1 MRRLV
6 APRKAIGK
14 ADLQH
19 LYVEQRLTIAEIA
32 ARLGLAAT
40 TISRRFKDIE
50 LCARRRGPPAR
61 GAISVAPPEW
71 TPDRAYAVG
80 LIATDGNL
88 SRKPG
93 RVSITSNDVD
103 LLEAV
108 RQRLDVSAR
117 ITPHGGGYGR
127 RCHRV
132 AWSDLRFYN
141 WLLDIGL
148 TPAKS
153 LTLGALAI
161 PRQLF
166 VDFLRGCIDG
176 DGTVLVYTDRYH
188 SEKNASYV
196 YQRLYVSLVSA
207 SPAFVSWVQATAQE
221 VLGVRGS
228 MNSVRSQQRR
238 VMWRLRYAKRESIS
252 VLRAIYYAP
261 DVCCL
266 LRKRVLAEP
275 FLQSLGSAPGRP
287 RGRPRVGW
295 LYNQAPVS
303 WH

>member
-1 MRRLV
+1 MRQPS
-6 APRKAIGK
+6 APRKAISSVELH
-14 ADLQH
+14 D

-32 ARLGLAAT
+32 ARVGLAAT
-40 TISRRFKDIE
+40 TISRRFKDID
-50 LCARRRGPPAR
+50 LCARRRGPRAR
-61 GAISVAPPEW
+61 GDFAVAPLEW
-71 TPDRAYAVG
+71 TADRAYAVG

-103 LLEAV
+103 LLDAV
-108 RQRLDVSAR
+108 RQRLDLSAQIR
-117 ITPHGGGYGR
+117 PHGGGYGR
-127 RCHRV
+127 RCHRL
-132 AWSDLRFYN
+132 AWSDLQFYK

-153 LTLGALAI
+153 LTLGSLAI
-161 PRQLF
+161 PKQHF

-188 SEKNASYV
+188 IEKKASYV

-207 SPAFVSWVQATAQE
+207 SPAFVSWIQATAQD

-228 MNSVRSQQRR
+228 INGVRSEGRR
-238 VMWRLRYAKRESIS
+238 VMWTLRYAKRESIS

-266 LRKRVLAEP
+266 SRKRVLAEP
-275 FLQSLGSAPGRP
+275 FLRSLGCAPGPP

-295 LYNQAPVS
+295 LYNQAPANT
-303 WH
+303 H